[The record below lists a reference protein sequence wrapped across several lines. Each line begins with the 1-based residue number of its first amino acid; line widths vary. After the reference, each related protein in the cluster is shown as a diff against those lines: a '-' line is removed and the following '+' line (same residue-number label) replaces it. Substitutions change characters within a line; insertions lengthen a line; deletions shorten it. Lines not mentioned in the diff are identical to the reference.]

1 MGALENKVALITG
14 GNSGIGLA
22 TAKLFKEEG
31 AHLIITGRN
40 AETLASAQSVLGKAT
55 IVLQAD
61 VARLADLDRLFAT
74 IEKRYDR
81 LDVIFA
87 NAGIASPY
95 PLAQITEAQFD
106 SLFNINTKGAFFTVQ
121 KALRLLRPG
130 ASVILNAS
138 IAQYTGVPGLSA
150 YGASKAAV
158 RALGRL
164 FAAELAARE
173 IRVNVVTPGPIAT
186 PIWNRAVPGSLD
198 PNIEAQLIARVPL
211 GRMGQPEE
219 IAQAVLF
226 LASPASSFTTG
237 AEILVDGGVVDLPA
251 AAGSRMR
258 P

>member
-1 MGALENKVALITG
+1 M
-14 GNSGIGLA
+14 
-22 TAKLFKEEG
+22 
-31 AHLIITGRN
+31 
-40 AETLASAQSVLGKAT
+40 
-55 IVLQAD
+55 
-61 VARLADLDRLFAT
+61 
-74 IEKRYDR
+74 
-81 LDVIFA
+81 
-87 NAGIASPY
+87 
-95 PLAQITEAQFD
+95 
-106 SLFNINTKGAFFTVQ
+106 
-121 KALRLLRPG
+121 
-130 ASVILNAS
+130 
-138 IAQYTGVPGLSA
+138 
-150 YGASKAAV
+150 

>member
-22 TAKLFKEEG
+22 TAKLFKAEG
-31 AHLIITGRN
+31 AHVIITGRN
-40 AETLASAQSVLGKAT
+40 AETLASAQSVLGEAT
-55 IVLQAD
+55 IVVQAD
-61 VARLADLDRLFAT
+61 VGNLADLDRLFAT
-74 IEKRYDR
+74 IEQRHGR

-106 SLFNINTKGAFFTVQ
+106 NLFNINTKGAFFTVQ

-158 RALGRL
+158 RALARL

-186 PIWNRAVPGSLD
+186 PIWNRAAPGSLD

-251 AAGSRMR
+251 AAGSRAR
-258 P
+258 T